1 LFFQIPFLDYPV
13 IFDVRTRPRN
23 VQTLTGS
30 KDLQMVSITLR
41 VLTRPD
47 LHFLPTIYREL
58 GTNYDDVVLPVGHTH
73 HRLGGLRSSRDFMCV
88 CGNLDCVA
96 RCHL

>member
-1 LFFQIPFLDYPV
+1 MFEYPV

-30 KDLQMVSITLR
+30 KDLQIVSITLR

-47 LHFLPTIYREL
+47 ERQLPTIYREL
-58 GTNYDDVVLPVGHTH
+58 GKDYDEVVLPVIPY
-73 HRLGGLRSSRDFMCV
+73 S
-88 CGNLDCVA
+88 
-96 RCHL
+96 

>member
-1 LFFQIPFLDYPV
+1 
-13 IFDVRTRPRN
+13 

-47 LHFLPTIYREL
+47 VSFLPRIYKEL
-58 GTNYDDVVLPVGHTH
+58 GPSYDDVVLPVK
-73 HRLGGLRSSRDFMCV
+73 R
-88 CGNLDCVA
+88 
-96 RCHL
+96 

>member
-1 LFFQIPFLDYPV
+1 MDYPI
-13 IFDVRTRPRN
+13 IFDIRTRPRN

-47 LHFLPTIYREL
+47 VSFLPRIYKEL
-58 GTNYDDVVLPVGHTH
+58 GPSYDDVVLPVK
-73 HRLGGLRSSRDFMCV
+73 R
-88 CGNLDCVA
+88 
-96 RCHL
+96 